1 MAKLIGPWGFTG
13 SLGGITAYTLRESD
27 KIILRTTWG
36 PSSHDI
42 ATKPAYDITRRNNR
56 EFGGRSTAAKWI
68 RRSFQPLH
76 AVINFNSSGPL
87 TALLKP
93 IQELDTDSEF
103 GERHVLLSGQPLLLE
118 GFNFNTRYLFDS
130 VMRNPVAATVSK
142 TAMEASMIFPELL
155 PGINFFPPE
164 PYSFY
169 RLVAVLGLVPDVYYK
184 NEMYRPDNVYTNHF
198 PVQSRSDWY
207 TVAKGSPSLNF
218 ELRLPT
224 NLAREDYSLVLS
236 AGVEMGTTPGSTGAV
251 RYHGCGKIIM
261 VR

>member
-68 RRSFQPLH
+68 RRSIQPLH

-93 IQELDTDSEF
+93 IQELDTESEF
-103 GERHVLLSGQPLLLE
+103 GKRHVLLSKRPFLLE
-118 GFNFNTRYLFDS
+118 GFNFNTRYFFDS
-130 VMRNPVAATVSK
+130 VIRNSVAATVSK
-142 TAMEASMIFPELL
+142 TVPEASVVFPELL

-164 PYSFY
+164 PYSCY

-184 NEMYRPDNVYTNHF
+184 NEMYRPDNVYTEYF
-198 PVQSRSDWY
+198 PIQTRSDWY
-207 TVAKGSPSLNF
+207 TVANGSPSLNF
-218 ELRLPT
+218 ELRLP
-224 NLAREDYSLVLS
+224 NAIAGEDYSLVLS
-236 AGVEMGTTPGSTGAV
+236 AGVEMGTTPASIGAV
-251 RYHGCGKIIM
+251 RYQGCGKIIM